1 LIPFQS
7 LRFVILVLT
16 WQCMGIRIS
25 IVRMLEDKFIFKFIQ
40 DMSNNNSYMI
50 FYIFGFGSIHG
61 FDYV

>member
-1 LIPFQS
+1 
-7 LRFVILVLT
+7 
-16 WQCMGIRIS
+16 MGIRIS